1 MALEK
6 EGLDEAAEVLRG
18 IMAEV
23 GDRPK
28 PPVPDDESAWL
39 TQVAAVT
46 DDNDGLDASGWLC
59 TVAAL
64 TLWGPRTQADAA
76 ALASYVAEAEG
87 GDQGELAKVFEPVVE
102 RWQALDVIDDH
113 GRLTNLG
120 WWGLSE
126 AFVRAWS

>member
-1 MALEK
+1 MALERD
-6 EGLDEAAEVLRG
+6 GLDEAAEVLKG

-28 PPVPDDESAWL
+28 PALSDDEDTWL
-39 TQVAAVT
+39 ARVAAVT
-46 DDNDGLDASGWLC
+46 DEVDGLDVSGWLC

-64 TLWGPRTQADAA
+64 TLWGPRTQADAP

-87 GDQGELAKVFEPVVE
+87 GDRDALVAAFEPVVE
-102 RWQALDVIDDH
+102 RWQTLAVIDEA

-120 WWGLSE
+120 WWGLAE

>member
-1 MALEK
+1 MPLEK
-6 EGLDEAAEVLRG
+6 EGLDEAAEVLKA
-18 IMAEV
+18 IVAEV

-28 PPVPDDESAWL
+28 PPLADDEDAWL
-39 TQVAAVT
+39 DRVAAVT
-46 DDNDGLDASGWLC
+46 DDVDGLDVSGWLC

-76 ALASYVAEAEG
+76 SLASYVAEAEG
-87 GDQGELAKVFEPVVE
+87 GDPGELTKTFVPVVE

>member
-1 MALEK
+1 MALDRD
-6 EGLDEAAEVLRG
+6 GLDEAAEVLKG

-28 PPVPDDESAWL
+28 PPLSDDEDTWL
-39 TQVAAVT
+39 ARVAAVT
-46 DDNDGLDASGWLC
+46 DDVDGLDVPAWLC

-64 TLWGPRTQADAA
+64 TLWGPRTQADAP

-87 GDQGELAKVFEPVVE
+87 GDGGELEKIFEPVVE
-102 RWQALDVIDDH
+102 RWQALAVIDEH

>member
-1 MALEK
+1 MPLDR
-6 EGLDEAAEVLRG
+6 EGLGEAAEVLKA
-18 IMAEV
+18 IQAEG

-28 PPVPDDESAWL
+28 PPVPDDEEAWL
-39 TQVAAVT
+39 DRVASVT
-46 DDNDGLDASGWLC
+46 ADVTGLDVSGWLC

-76 ALASYVAEAEG
+76 ALAHYVAEAEG
-87 GDQGELAKVFEPVVE
+87 GDRGELAETFEPVVE
-102 RWQALDVIDDH
+102 RWQSLEVIDAA

>member
-1 MALEK
+1 MALER
-6 EGLDEAAEVLRG
+6 EGLDEAAEVLKG

-28 PPVPDDESAWL
+28 PSLPDDEDAWL
-39 TQVAAVT
+39 GRVAAVT
-46 DDNDGLDASGWLC
+46 DDVDGLEVSGWLC

-64 TLWGPRTQADAA
+64 TLWGPRTMADPAS
-76 ALASYVAEAEG
+76 LASYVAEAEG
-87 GDQGELAKVFEPVVE
+87 GDQDELTKTFTPVVE
-102 RWQALDVIDDH
+102 RWQALDVIDHH
-113 GRLTNLG
+113 GRLTSLG